1 MKRPS
6 PSWRSERLFQSQQP
20 LFPLPQLGGGYC
32 GHQHPLALPQPA
44 AGDPGAR
51 LRRPLPNL
59 RPLRPPGGKRRL
71 FPVPPLLFGEPA
83 AGLPPFPGGGAPGAS
98 APFGTQRD
106 GGCRR
111 GGGGYATALYGVYT
125 AALFLP
131 FGAACWLPP
140 LLGRFDFPS
149 RELWR
154 TAFLLA
160 LGHLPTTLLSVL
172 LTAGAAFACLLCFP
186 LLFLLPVVLA
196 IALSFPMERVF
207 RKYMAK

>member
-1 MKRPS
+1 MNGFFS
-6 PSWRSERLFQSQQP
+6 PNNLFFRSLSWAVDIVGISILWLFLSLPLVTLVPASAALYQTCALCVRRGESGAFSRFLRSF
-20 LFPLPQLGGGYC
+20 LG
-32 GHQHPLALPQPA
+32 
-44 AGDPGAR
+44 
-51 LRRPLPNL
+51 NL
-59 RPLRPPGGKRRL
+59 RQGCLLSLVVVPLG
-71 FPVPPLLFGEPA
+71 LLLLLGQNVMA
-83 AGLPPFPGGGAPGAS
+83 
-98 APFGTQRD
+98 
-106 GGCRR
+106 
-111 GGGGYATALYGVYT
+111 ATALYGVYT

-160 LGHLPTTLLSVL
+160 LGHLPTTLLAVL

-186 LLFLLPVVLA
+186 LLFLLPVVLE

>member
-59 RPLRPPGGKRRL
+59 RPLCPPGGKRRL

-83 AGLPPFPGGGAPGAS
+83 AGLPPFPGGSAPGAS
-98 APFGTQRD
+98 APFGTKRD

-111 GGGGYATALYGVYT
+111 GGGGVRHRPLRRLHGGPLPSLWGGLLAPS
-125 AALFLP
+125 P
-131 FGAACWLPP
+131 FGA
-140 LLGRFDFPS
+140 
-149 RELWR
+149 
-154 TAFLLA
+154 
-160 LGHLPTTLLSVL
+160 V
-172 LTAGAAFACLLCFP
+172 
-186 LLFLLPVVLA
+186 
-196 IALSFPMERVF
+196 
-207 RKYMAK
+207 

>member
-1 MKRPS
+1 MNGFFS
-6 PSWRSERLFQSQQP
+6 PNNLFFRSLSWAVDIVGISILWLFLSLPLVTLVPASAALYPTCALCVRRGESGAFSRFLRSFLGNLRQGCLLSLVVVP
-20 LFPLPQLGGGYC
+20 LGLLLLLG
-32 GHQHPLALPQPA
+32 QNVMAAA
-44 AGDPGAR
+44 AGE
-51 LRRPLPNL
+51 
-59 RPLRPPGGKRRL
+59 
-71 FPVPPLLFGEPA
+71 V
-83 AGLPPFPGGGAPGAS
+83 
-98 APFGTQRD
+98 
-106 GGCRR
+106 
-111 GGGGYATALYGVYT
+111 GGYATALYGVYT

-160 LGHLPTTLLSVL
+160 LGHLPTTLLAVL

-186 LLFLLPVVLA
+186 LLFLLPVVLE

>member
-1 MKRPS
+1 MNGFFS
-6 PSWRSERLFQSQQP
+6 PNNLFFRSLSWAVDIVGISILWLFLSLPLVTLVPASAALYQTCALCVRRGESGAFSRFLRSFLGNLRQGCLLSLVVVP
-20 LFPLPQLGGGYC
+20 LGLLLLLG
-32 GHQHPLALPQPA
+32 QKVMAPA
-44 AGDPGAR
+44 AGE
-51 LRRPLPNL
+51 
-59 RPLRPPGGKRRL
+59 
-71 FPVPPLLFGEPA
+71 V
-83 AGLPPFPGGGAPGAS
+83 
-98 APFGTQRD
+98 
-106 GGCRR
+106 
-111 GGGGYATALYGVYT
+111 GGYATALYGVYT

-160 LGHLPTTLLSVL
+160 LGHLPTTLLAVL

-186 LLFLLPVVLA
+186 LLFLLPVVLE

>member
-1 MKRPS
+1 MNGFFS
-6 PSWRSERLFQSQQP
+6 PNNLFFRSLSWAVDIVGISILWLFLSLP
-20 LFPLPQLGGGYC
+20 LVTLVPASAALYQTCALCVRRGESGAFSRFLLVVVPLGLLLLLG
-32 GHQHPLALPQPA
+32 QNVMAAA
-44 AGDPGAR
+44 AGE
-51 LRRPLPNL
+51 
-59 RPLRPPGGKRRL
+59 
-71 FPVPPLLFGEPA
+71 V
-83 AGLPPFPGGGAPGAS
+83 
-98 APFGTQRD
+98 
-106 GGCRR
+106 
-111 GGGGYATALYGVYT
+111 GGYATALYGVYT

-160 LGHLPTTLLSVL
+160 LGHLPTTLLAVL
-172 LTAGAAFACLLCFP
+172 LTAGAAFACLLGFP
-186 LLFLLPVVLA
+186 LLFLLPVVLE